1 MVCHFLPQ
9 GSSRCRDRAWVSCIA
24 GGFFTIRATR
34 ESISLDL
41 YLRIQFNWRDCS
53 DCEGVFT
60 RVFTCSFLVYRRG
73 LFSVLLLSLVTRQ
86 FHSLVPGVVRLVLS
100 LPWDFLRAVLLSE
113 DTWVGWG
120 WRQKPGHST
129 QSPGGK
135 GGGFPGWGG
144 RKGRGPGSTGTS
156 LAAPTF

>member
-1 MVCHFLPQ
+1 MADDKPQ
-9 GSSRCRDRAWVSCIA
+9 PAGSPSGPGD
-24 GGFFTIRATR
+24 
-34 ESISLDL
+34 
-41 YLRIQFNWRDCS
+41 
-53 DCEGVFT
+53 
-60 RVFTCSFLVYRRG
+60 
-73 LFSVLLLSLVTRQ
+73 
-86 FHSLVPGVVRLVLS
+86 HSTERPRY
-100 LPWDFLRAVLLSE
+100 A
-113 DTWVGWG
+113 GWG